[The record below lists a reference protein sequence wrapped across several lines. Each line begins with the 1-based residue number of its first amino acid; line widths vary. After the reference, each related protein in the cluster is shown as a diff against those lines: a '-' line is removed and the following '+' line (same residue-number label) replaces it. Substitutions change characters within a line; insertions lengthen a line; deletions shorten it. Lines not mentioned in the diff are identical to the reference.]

1 MWFRY
6 ARIYASKEVENFNL
20 HDDCLHLFLPL
31 LQKAQAL
38 QRQHEERERLAR
50 IERESRPITVHGVR
64 EKLRPKL
71 PYWKQKQLESSL
83 DRGE

>member
-1 MWFRY
+1 MH
-6 ARIYASKEVENFNL
+6 IQNL
-20 HDDCLHLFLPL
+20 RGLFLTSQLVKILLPL

-38 QRQHEERERLAR
+38 QRQREEMERLAK
-50 IERESRPITVHGVR
+50 IERESKPITVHGVR
-64 EKLRPKL
+64 DKLRPKL